1 MLKRNYFRRLATLML
16 AMLMCLSC
24 LTVGASAEETTVDV
38 RVNGYLVNFPDQKP
52 YINKDGRTLIPVR
65 FVAENLGAAVEWDQK
80 TKTATI
86 SKDGVVIELPIGSS
100 QMKVTENGS
109 TNTVVMDTEAVLT
122 GNRTMVPIRFVAE
135 ALGAWVGYSNTYHT
149 VQISNGELSPE
160 EIEELHAIPFG
171 WNFDKSKTTFKNSG
185 STIEDLHEYIMRPY
199 DTMLE
204 FTILNKYDMQK
215 WDSTKD
221 TKEELANLYARYIP
235 EAVSRSYTHE
245 SSGVTA
251 EFRTDVTCLFSQP
264 TSYAQSPFLCYGY
277 LTLTLAD
284 DANVAKYKDRF
295 DGSDFGNIQPGGTY
309 TYIIEV
315 QYELSMMGGPM
326 GGHLINRTNGQ
337 RDFWR

>member
-1 MLKRNYFRRLATLML
+1 MTIKINFRRLATLVL
-16 AMLMCLSC
+16 AMLMC
-24 LTVGASAEETTVDV
+24 LTVGASATEPTTVDV

-65 FVAENLGAAVEWDQK
+65 FVAENLGAAVEWEQK

-86 SKDGVVIELPIGSS
+86 SKDGVVVQLSIGNN

-109 TNTVVMDTEAVLT
+109 TNTVVMDTEAALT
-122 GNRTMVPIRFVAE
+122 GNRTMVPIRYVAE

-160 EIEELHAIPFG
+160 EIEELHAVTFG
-171 WNFDKSKTTFKNSG
+171 WDFDASKNTFKNSG

-204 FTILNKYDMQK
+204 FKIRNPFDNQK

-221 TKEELANLYARYIP
+221 SKEELANLYARYIP
-235 EAVSRSYTHE
+235 RAVSERFTHKD
-245 SSGVTA
+245 SGVTA
-251 EFRTDVTCLFSQP
+251 VYRTDVTCLFSQP
-264 TSYAQSPFLCYGY
+264 TSDGRSPFLCYGY
-277 LTLTLAD
+277 LTLTFAD
-284 DANVAKYKDRF
+284 NANIAKYKDRY
-295 DGSDFGNIQPGGTY
+295 SNCEFGNVQPGGTY

-315 QYELSMMGGPM
+315 QYELSMGGVPRA
-326 GGHLINRTNGQ
+326 GHVINRTNGQ
-337 RDFWR
+337 RDIWI